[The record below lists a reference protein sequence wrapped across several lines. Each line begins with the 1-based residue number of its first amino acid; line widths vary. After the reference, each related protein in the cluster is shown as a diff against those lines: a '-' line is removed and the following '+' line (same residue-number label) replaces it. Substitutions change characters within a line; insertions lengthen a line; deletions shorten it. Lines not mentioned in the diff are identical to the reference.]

1 MRQRGAAWWASCL
14 RAPTL
19 GPPVQ
24 ARFCTVQEG
33 GQLPRVLLPVAPQRT
48 GQFIVGISLGTSRP
62 AAPCSSS
69 PLLRP
74 PAEHLCRVKALV
86 ILVGEGPAHHLEDF
100 LDGLPYE
107 GVVDRGSVA
116 QEEGRYLLA
125 EVLVGDY
132 RPGGGQRGTGYP
144 CFVHKHHSLWAVL
157 RAVAAAPGLLACLWD
172 KLSWHIV
179 K

>member
-14 RAPTL
+14 WAPTI

-24 ARFCTVQEG
+24 ARFCSVQEG

-48 GQFIVGISLGTSRP
+48 GQFLVGISLGTSRP

-132 RPGGGQRGTGYP
+132 RPGGGRGGTGYS
-144 CFVHKHHSLWAVL
+144 CFVHKPYSLLAVPWAVG
-157 RAVAAAPGLLACLWD
+157 AAPGLPVA
-172 KLSWHIV
+172 LSQELCRIIV